1 MEKNYI
7 FVTCSVA
14 SGLGRGT
21 TTASLGHPL
30 FRTLIRACL
39 EVKGA

>member
-1 MEKNYI
+1 MEKKYV
-7 FVTCSVA
+7 FVTGGMISD
-14 SGLGRGT
+14 LGKGIT
-21 TTASLGHPL
+21 TVSLSHPL